1 LDATQWRTHRTS
13 RTTRWLSDVDA
24 VAGRQDAAV
33 VAVVAEMEVAVE
45 TAHIGFVVA
54 VVEPLFGC

>member
-1 LDATQWRTHRTS
+1 MNQSLVCHLVVNKKIS
-13 RTTRWLSDVDA
+13 LP
-24 VAGRQDAAV
+24 V

>member
-1 LDATQWRTHRTS
+1 M
-13 RTTRWLSDVDA
+13 